1 MVRPERHG
9 PMIERSKMRILR
21 REDAV
26 PADLRGA
33 VIALGNF
40 DGVHR
45 GHQAVLAHGTAIADE
60 QKAPLGVMTFDPHP
74 RVYFK
79 PTTQLFTLSPLE
91 RKLELLSAYG
101 IDFTA
106 VLDFD
111 GDFAALSAEDFVDKI
126 ICGKWQAAH
135 VIVGY
140 NFFFGK
146 GRGGSP
152 QILQALG
159 KESGFGVT
167 VIEPASD
174 DGEVFSSSSV
184 RDLLRVGNV
193 REAAEVLGHWWTI
206 TGSVERGAGRGTGM
220 GYPTVNVML
229 EVGQA
234 LHHGIYAAR
243 VWVDGH
249 RFNGAAYN
257 GRRPTFDNGIAKLE
271 VFLFD
276 FNESL
281 YGHRIDVELID
292 FIRPD
297 EAFENEEALMV
308 QMDED
313 CDQAR
318 AILREINSADP
329 MLNYPI
335 GKAIAASIT
344 TARA

>member
-1 MVRPERHG
+1 
-9 PMIERSKMRILR
+9 MIERSQMRVIKNN
-21 REDAV
+21 ETV
-26 PADLRGA
+26 PDDLKGA
-33 VIALGNF
+33 VLALGNF

-45 GHQAVLAHGTAIADE
+45 GHQAVLDRGAGIARKHD
-60 QKAPLGVMTFDPHP
+60 AALGVMTFDPHP
-74 RVYFK
+74 RLFFK

-91 RKLELLSAYG
+91 RKLELLAAFG
-101 IDFTA
+101 IDFTT
-106 VLDFD
+106 VLGFD
-111 GDFAALSAEDFVDKI
+111 GDLAALTAEEFIDEI
-126 ICGKWQAAH
+126 ICKQWQAAH

-152 QILQALG
+152 QLLQERGAE
-159 KESGFGVT
+159 KGFGVT
-167 VIEPASD
+167 VIDPASD
-174 DGEVFSSSSV
+174 DGEVFSSSAV

-229 EVGQA
+229 EAGQA
-234 LHHGIYAAR
+234 LHHGIFASR

-249 RFNGAAYN
+249 RFDGAAYN

-297 EAFENEEALMV
+297 EAFENAEALMV
-308 QMDED
+308 QMDKD
-313 CDQAR
+313 CTR
-318 AILREINSADP
+318 AREILKEINTADP
-329 MLNYPI
+329 MLRYPI

>member
-1 MVRPERHG
+1 MHEDG
-9 PMIERSKMRILR
+9 ETAMRVVTDFRDI
-21 REDAV
+21 
-26 PADLRGA
+26 PPDLKGA
-33 VIALGNF
+33 VVALGNF

-45 GHQAVLAHGTAIADE
+45 GHIAVLRQGQEIARE
-60 QKAPLGVMTFDPHP
+60 LGAPTGVLTF
-74 RVYFK
+74 
-79 PTTQLFTLSPLE
+79 
-91 RKLELLSAYG
+91 ELAG
-101 IDFTA
+101 MR
-106 VLDFD
+106 
-111 GDFAALSAEDFVDKI
+111 AEDFVERI
-126 ICGKWQAAH
+126 IVEAWQARH

-152 QILQALG
+152 QLLRELG
-159 KESGFGVT
+159 ADKGFGVT

-174 DGEVFSSSSV
+174 DGEVFSSSSA

-193 REAAEVLGHWWTI
+193 RAAAEILGHWWTVS
-206 TGSVERGAGRGTGM
+206 GSVEHGAGRGTGM

-229 EVGQA
+229 EPGQA

-249 RFNGAAYN
+249 RFDGAAYN

-276 FNESL
+276 FNDSL

-292 FIRPD
+292 FIRSD
-297 EAFENEEALMV
+297 EAFESAEALV
-308 QMDED
+308 AQMDKD
-313 CDQAR
+313 CAR
-318 AILREINSADP
+318 AREILAEINSADP
-329 MLNYPI
+329 MLQFPI

>member
-1 MVRPERHG
+1 MNERP
-9 PMIERSKMRILR
+9 KMRVLQHG
-21 REDAV
+21 EPV
-26 PADLRGA
+26 PDDLRGG
-33 VIALGNF
+33 VLALGNF

-45 GHQAVLAHGTAIADE
+45 GHQAVLDRGAGIARDHGV
-60 QKAPLGVMTFDPHP
+60 PLGVMTFDPHP
-74 RVYFK
+74 RIYFK

-106 VLDFD
+106 VLNFD
-111 GDFAALSAEDFVDKI
+111 ADLAALSAEDFIDEI
-126 ICGKWQAAH
+126 ICQRWHATH

-140 NFFFGK
+140 NFFFGR

-152 QILQALG
+152 QFLTEQGAQ
-159 KESGFGVT
+159 KGFGVT
-167 VIEPASD
+167 VIDPASD

-229 EVGQA
+229 EPGQA
-234 LHHGIYAAR
+234 LHHGIYASR

-249 RFNGAAYN
+249 RFDGAAYN

-297 EAFENEEALMV
+297 EAFENADALMV
-308 QMDED
+308 QMDND
-313 CDQAR
+313 CAR
-318 AILREINSADP
+318 AREILEEINSADP
-329 MLNYPI
+329 MLRYPI

>member
-1 MVRPERHG
+1 
-9 PMIERSKMRILR
+9 MIERSKMRVLKGD
-21 REDAV
+21 DAV
-26 PADLRGA
+26 PSELKGA

-45 GHQAVLAHGTAIADE
+45 GHQSVLSRGVEIAQRHGVSF
-60 QKAPLGVMTFDPHP
+60 GVMTFDPHP
-74 RVYFK
+74 RIYFK

-91 RKLELLSAYG
+91 RKLELLAAFG
-101 IDFTA
+101 IDFSS
-106 VLDFD
+106 VLNFD
-111 GDFAALSAEDFVDKI
+111 SEFAALTAEDFIDEI
-126 ICGKWQAAH
+126 ICRQWQATH

-152 QILQALG
+152 QLLQELG
-159 KESGFGVT
+159 AKRGFGVT

-229 EVGQA
+229 EAGQA
-234 LHHGIYAAR
+234 LHHGIYASR

-249 RFNGAAYN
+249 RFDGAAYN

-297 EAFENEEALMV
+297 EAFENAEALMA
-308 QMDED
+308 QMDKD
-313 CDQAR
+313 CAQAR
-318 AILREINSADP
+318 DILKEINSADP
-329 MLNYPI
+329 MLRYPI
-335 GKAIAASIT
+335 GQAIAASIT

>member
-1 MVRPERHG
+1 
-9 PMIERSKMRILR
+9 MIERSKMRVLTSD
-21 REDAV
+21 DAV
-26 PADLRGA
+26 PGELQGA

-45 GHQAVLAHGTAIADE
+45 GHQSVLSRGVAIAQE
-60 QKAPLGVMTFDPHP
+60 HGASFGVMTFDPHP

-79 PTTQLFTLSPLE
+79 PTTQLFTLSPLD
-91 RKLELLSAYG
+91 RKLELLAAFG
-101 IDFTA
+101 IDFTS
-106 VLDFD
+106 VLNFD
-111 GDFAALSAEDFVDKI
+111 GELAALTAEDFVDEI
-126 ICGKWQAAH
+126 ICRQWQATH

-152 QILQALG
+152 QLLQELG
-159 KESGFGVT
+159 AKRGFGVT

-229 EVGQA
+229 EAGQA
-234 LHHGIYAAR
+234 LHHGIYASR

-249 RFNGAAYN
+249 RFDGAAYN

-297 EAFENEEALMV
+297 EAFESAEALMA
-308 QMDED
+308 QMDKD
-313 CDQAR
+313 CAKAR
-318 AILREINSADP
+318 DTLKEINSADP